1 MKTAIQKEMP
11 LIMQVTENS
20 LKQSPPKKET
30 NAERLKRTSVYL
42 RRYGVVSESSEL
54 YENVNVLNMPELVRP
69 ALNKL
74 MQLDSYGCE
83 LFIVIALDKKCRMTA
98 ASIITQGTLDASL
111 VHPREVFQSAIMNNA
126 ASIIVVH
133 NHPSGDST
141 PSREDEAVTRAL
153 IEAGRILKIPV
164 TDHIVLGDAKH
175 SEPGFHSIRRSGEI
189 AFD

>member
-1 MKTAIQKEMP
+1 MKTAIQK
-11 LIMQVTENS
+11 
-20 LKQSPPKKET
+20 PKKET
-30 NAERLKRTSVYL
+30 AVERLKRTTVFL
-42 RRYGVVSESSEL
+42 RRYGVVSETSEL

-98 ASIITQGTLDASL
+98 ASVITQGTLDASL
-111 VHPREVFQSAIMNNA
+111 VHPREVFQAAIMNNA

-133 NHPSGDST
+133 NHPSGDPK
-141 PSREDEAVTRAL
+141 PSREDAAVTRSL

-164 TDHIVLGDAKH
+164 TDHVVLGDTRH
-175 SEPGFHSIRRSGEI
+175 SEPGFYSFRRSGEI
-189 AFD
+189 VFD